1 MSASLIQTQAAKPY
15 TCGWYVMHYAHTKP
29 AFAGTQCANA
39 GMDGYI

>member
-15 TCGWYVMHYAHTKP
+15 TCGWYVHTKP
-29 AFAGTQCANA
+29 AFAGTQWANA